1 MSKSNIIITG
11 AVMTDTSESS
21 IDKLIKNQ
29 TDRTHIQFFR
39 YIFVGGI
46 AFIVQFSSLYAF
58 TSVIG
63 VYYLISAAFA
73 FILGLIANYALSI
86 YWVFNKRTLGN
97 KVSEF
102 TIFAIIGIVG
112 LFLNELLMWF
122 FTDYLGLF
130 YLISNIFAAALILFW
145 NFFARKLTLF
155 R

>member
-1 MSKSNIIITG
+1 
-11 AVMTDTSESS
+11 MTDSSESS

-46 AFIVQFSSLYAF
+46 AFIVQFSSLYAL
-58 TSVIG
+58 TSILG
-63 VYYLISAAFA
+63 VYYLISAPIA
-73 FILGLIANYALSI
+73 FILGLIANYTLSI
-86 YWVFNKRTLGN
+86 YWVFSKHKFNN
-97 KVSEF
+97 MWSEF
-102 TIFAIIGIVG
+102 MIFSIIGVVG
-112 LFLNELLMWF
+112 LGLNEAFMWF

-155 R
+155 